1 MVKRPF
7 SAWECLSVGSFQI
20 IGDVIAFKRISAMA
34 CFFGPFLTV
43 LTCQAKDYK
52 NLILSNM
59 PASSYEGSLVMARGR
74 MRE

>member
-34 CFFGPFLTV
+34 CFFGPFLTRTNV
-43 LTCQAKDYK
+43 PGERLQKLNPFEYASF
-52 NLILSNM
+52 IL
-59 PASSYEGSLVMARGR
+59 RR
-74 MRE
+74 